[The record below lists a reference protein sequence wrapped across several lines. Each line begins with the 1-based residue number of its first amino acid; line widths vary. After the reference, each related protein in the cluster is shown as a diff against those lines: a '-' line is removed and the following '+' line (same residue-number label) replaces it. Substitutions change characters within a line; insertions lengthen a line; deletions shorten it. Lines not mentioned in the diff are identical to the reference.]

1 MSIIDKLFDK
11 ELKNLSEEE
20 QKKKIKIQRNSLF
33 ILSVFLLIA
42 LIGFTS
48 GFIYAHN
55 YQLDQYFTTQYEN
68 IYYPLGKERIES
80 VVNETQNITD
90 PIEKLTA
97 IADREINGFVNF
109 LQYNRWNESYGGTK
123 PLGSHYI
130 YDEGGRVRAEGGKYA
145 NNPYWIAYHKIG
157 ACGELGTLFTETARQ
172 AEFEARKVVTKY
184 VDDRNNHAWVE
195 VKVNGEWMYFDP
207 TIYWDNHNNKDGKIL
222 DYKWYGTLDEQTI
235 WGAYVTGVYTENGE
249 DITVN
254 YPNVKQLKGLD
265 LIIHKIQRPFILT

>member
-20 QKKKIKIQRNSLF
+20 QKKKIKIQRNSHF

-42 LIGFTS
+42 LIGFAA
-48 GFIYAHN
+48 GFNVAHN

-97 IADREINGFVNF
+97 IADWEINGFVNF

-145 NNPYWIAYHKIG
+145 NNPYWIAYHKMG
-157 ACGELGTLFTETARQ
+157 ACGDLGSLFAEVARQ
-172 AEFEARKVVTKY
+172 SGFETREVVTKY
-184 VDDRNNHAWVE
+184 ADENNHAWVE

-235 WGAYVTGVYTENGE
+235 WGVYVTGIYTTEEGE
-249 DITVN
+249 DITEN
-254 YPNVKQLKGLD
+254 YPNVKQLTGIN
-265 LIIHKIQRPFILT
+265 LIKYKILKQLPF